1 MKKIIRLMLL
11 LVGVLMWA
19 SEAQAQSWMDIFN
32 SETLKKVV
40 TSVTGGQTLSAASL
54 QGTWTY
60 VDPAVQMKGD
70 NALKQVAGSV
80 ATAELEK
87 KLKEQCAKVGI
98 EEGLFNYTFNA
109 DSTFTSC
116 LKKGTLNG
124 TYSVDPEAKTVTLTY
139 KASKTGF
146 ALYTM
151 TAEAE
156 LLGDNLTLLFNA
168 DKLLAFMTKV
178 AELSSNSTLQSLS
191 KLANEYDGVMLGF
204 DLKK

>member
-40 TSVTGGQTLSAASL
+40 TSVTGGQTLSAESL

-80 ATAELEK
+80 ATTELEK

-109 DSTFTSC
+109 DSTFTSS

-139 KASKTGF
+139 KAGKTGC

-151 TAEAE
+151 PAEAE

>member
-80 ATAELEK
+80 
-87 KLKEQCAKVGI
+87 QPP
-98 EEGLFNYTFNA
+98 
-109 DSTFTSC
+109 SWRRS
-116 LKKGTLNG
+116 
-124 TYSVDPEAKTVTLTY
+124 
-139 KASKTGF
+139 
-146 ALYTM
+146 
-151 TAEAE
+151 
-156 LLGDNLTLLFNA
+156 
-168 DKLLAFMTKV
+168 
-178 AELSSNSTLQSLS
+178 
-191 KLANEYDGVMLGF
+191 
-204 DLKK
+204 

>member
-70 NALKQVAGSV
+70 NALKH
-80 ATAELEK
+80 
-87 KLKEQCAKVGI
+87 CAC
-98 EEGLFNYTFNA
+98 A
-109 DSTFTSC
+109 
-116 LKKGTLNG
+116 
-124 TYSVDPEAKTVTLTY
+124 
-139 KASKTGF
+139 
-146 ALYTM
+146 
-151 TAEAE
+151 
-156 LLGDNLTLLFNA
+156 
-168 DKLLAFMTKV
+168 
-178 AELSSNSTLQSLS
+178 
-191 KLANEYDGVMLGF
+191 
-204 DLKK
+204 

>member
-80 ATAELEK
+80 ATTELEK

-109 DSTFTSC
+109 DSTFTSS

-139 KASKTGF
+139 KAGKTCF

>member
-80 ATAELEK
+80 ATTELEK

-109 DSTFTSC
+109 DSTFTSS

-139 KASKTGF
+139 KVGKTGF